1 MSKKGFIITIIC
13 TLLVLGLYV
22 GLGFAITQKT
32 IELVGE
38 SAVNVEVF
46 SEYSELGAEATVR
59 HPLFFGYKKTLPV
72 DISGEVNTKT
82 LGSFTVKYTSDKLTA
97 ERTVKV
103 VDTVAP
109 VLTFKE
115 EFITVEYSKRPET
128 AEDVK
133 VNFTALDN
141 FDGDVSPTVEK
152 ELLGGVCRYTV
163 KDSSGNT
170 ATCDI
175 RIILLDN
182 EGATLKLVGNSTV
195 FMKINTEYKE
205 LGFEVSDN
213 MDEDIESKVE
223 IENTVDIS
231 RNGTYP
237 VVYSVTDEAGNT
249 TSVVRRVVVYG
260 GSDADD
266 YETVI
271 PNGKVIYLTF
281 DDGPGPYTAELLDIL
296 DKYNVKATF
305 FVTNQFKKYVP
316 LIEEIDKRGHT
327 VAVHTLTHKW
337 SIYDS
342 VDSYFEDF
350 NGMNAIIEQYT
361 GKPTRIFRFPG
372 GTNNTISKSHCKGI
386 MTTLSKLMVDSGYT
400 YFDWNVSTNDTY
412 MTDPSDIINSLIGQV
427 KTKNRSV
434 VLGHDIK
441 KATVEA
447 MEGFI
452 EYALKN
458 GYTFE
463 AITENTEPVRF
474 RPAN

>member
-1 MSKKGFIITIIC
+1 MKKKILIAVISIA
-13 TLLVLGLYV
+13 LAIGLYI
-22 GLGFAITQKT
+22 GLGFAITEKT
-32 IELVGE
+32 IELVGDANV
-38 SAVNVEVF
+38 SVEVF
-46 SEYSELGAEATVR
+46 SEYREQGAVATVK
-59 HPLFFGYKKTLPV
+59 HPLFFGFKKTLPV
-72 DISGEVNTKT
+72 DVSGEVNTKT
-82 LGSFTVKYTSDKLTA
+82 LGNFTVKYTANKLTA
-97 ERTVKV
+97 ERTVSV
-103 VDTVAP
+103 IDTIAP
-109 VLTFKE
+109 VLTFEE
-115 EFITVEYSKRPET
+115 EFITVESSKKPQS
-128 AEDVK
+128 AEEINL
-133 VNFTALDN
+133 NFTAMDN
-141 FDGDVSPTVEK
+141 FDGDVSITLQK
-152 ELLGGVCRYTV
+152 ELLDGFCRYTV

-170 ATCDI
+170 TTCDI
-175 RIILLDN
+175 RIIVLDN
-182 EGATLKLVGNSTV
+182 EGAVLKLKGNSTV
-195 FMKINTEYKE
+195 FVKINTAYQE

-213 MDEDIESKVE
+213 RDEDIESKVV
-223 IENTVDIS
+223 IDNKVDMS

-260 GSDADD
+260 GNDKDD
-266 YETVI
+266 FETVI

-281 DDGPGPYTAELLDIL
+281 DDGPGQYTTELLDIL

-316 LIEEIDKRGHT
+316 VIEEIDKRGHT

-342 VDSYFEDF
+342 VESYLEDF
-350 NGMNAIIEQYT
+350 NAMNAIIEQYT

-372 GTNNTISKSHCKGI
+372 GTNNGVSKSHCKGI
-386 MTTLSKLMVDSGYT
+386 MTTLSKMMVENGYT

-412 MTDPSDIINSLIGQV
+412 LNTPSDIISSLIGQI

-441 KATVEA
+441 RATVDA

-463 AITENTEPVRF
+463 AITENTEPIRF
-474 RPAN
+474 RPTN

>member
-1 MSKKGFIITIIC
+1 MDGF
-13 TLLVLGLYV
+13 
-22 GLGFAITQKT
+22 
-32 IELVGE
+32 
-38 SAVNVEVF
+38 
-46 SEYSELGAEATVR
+46 
-59 HPLFFGYKKTLPV
+59 
-72 DISGEVNTKT
+72 
-82 LGSFTVKYTSDKLTA
+82 
-97 ERTVKV
+97 
-103 VDTVAP
+103 
-109 VLTFKE
+109 
-115 EFITVEYSKRPET
+115 
-128 AEDVK
+128 
-133 VNFTALDN
+133 
-141 FDGDVSPTVEK
+141 
-152 ELLGGVCRYTV
+152 CRYTV

-170 ATCDI
+170 TTCDI
-175 RIILLDN
+175 RIIVLDN
-182 EGATLKLVGNSTV
+182 EGAVLKLKGNSTV
-195 FMKINTEYKE
+195 FVKINTAYQE

-213 MDEDIESKVE
+213 RDEDIESKVV
-223 IENTVDIS
+223 IDNKVDMS

-260 GSDADD
+260 GNDKDD
-266 YETVI
+266 FETVI

-281 DDGPGPYTAELLDIL
+281 DDGPGQYTTELLDIL

-316 LIEEIDKRGHT
+316 VIEEIDKRGHT

-342 VDSYFEDF
+342 VESYLEDF
-350 NGMNAIIEQYT
+350 NAMNAIIEQYT

-372 GTNNTISKSHCKGI
+372 GTNNGVSKSHCKGI
-386 MTTLSKLMVDSGYT
+386 MTTLSKMMVENGYT

-412 MTDPSDIINSLIGQV
+412 LNTPSDIISSLIGQI

-441 KATVEA
+441 RATVDA

-463 AITENTEPVRF
+463 AITENTEPIRF
-474 RPAN
+474 RPTN

>member
-1 MSKKGFIITIIC
+1 MKKKVLIAVISVIFA
-13 TLLVLGLYV
+13 LGLYV
-22 GLGFAITQKT
+22 GLGFAITEKT

-38 SAVNVEVF
+38 SDMSIEVF
-46 SEYSELGAEATVR
+46 SQYSEQGAVATVKY
-59 HPLFFGYKKTLPV
+59 PLFFGYKMDLCV
-72 DISGEVNTKT
+72 DISGEVNTNT
-82 LGSFTVKYTSDKLTA
+82 LGNFTVNYTTGGLSA

-109 VLTFKE
+109 VLTFNE
-115 EFITVEYSKRPET
+115 EFITVESSKRPQT
-128 AEDVK
+128 AEDIK
-133 VNFTALDN
+133 INFTALDN
-141 FDGDVSPTVEK
+141 FDGDVSPTVER
-152 ELLGGVCRYTV
+152 ELLQDVCRYTV
-163 KDSSGNT
+163 RDSSGNT

-182 EGATLKLVGNSTV
+182 EGATLKLKGNSTV
-195 FMKINTEYKE
+195 FMKINTAYQE

-213 MDEDIESKVE
+213 MDEDIESKVV
-223 IENTVDIS
+223 IDNKVDMT

-249 TSVVRRVVVYG
+249 SSVVRRVVVYG
-260 GSDADD
+260 GSDKDD

-281 DDGPGPYTAELLDIL
+281 DDGPGQYTAELLDIL

-342 VDSYFEDF
+342 VDSYLEDF
-350 NGMNAIIEQYT
+350 NAMNAIIEQYT
-361 GKPTRIFRFPG
+361 GEPTRIFRFPG
-372 GTNNTISKSHCKGI
+372 GTNNAVSKSHNKGI
-386 MTTLSKLMVDSGYT
+386 MTTLSKMMVENGYT

-412 MTDPSDIINSLIGQV
+412 MTDSSEIINSLISQI
-427 KTKNRSV
+427 KSKNRSV

-441 KATVEA
+441 RATVDS

-474 RPAN
+474 RPTN